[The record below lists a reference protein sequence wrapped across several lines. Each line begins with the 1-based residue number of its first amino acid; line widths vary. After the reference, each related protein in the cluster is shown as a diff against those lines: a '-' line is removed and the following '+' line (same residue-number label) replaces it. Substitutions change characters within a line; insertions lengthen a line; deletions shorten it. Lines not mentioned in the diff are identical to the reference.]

1 MEGEMVQGRKIL
13 VTGATGTIA
22 RPVAEHLV
30 KDNEVWCA
38 ARFSDPKAKAEL
50 ESQGIKTCLWDMG
63 SGDFSALPDDFDHVL
78 HSAFYFEPDLAQQ
91 NHDKAISMNAEA
103 TALLMWHCR
112 KARSFVFVST
122 FCVYRRQ
129 HEPYSHFYAETDP
142 LGTSVTFSTS
152 YPASKIAAEGA
163 VRATARLLGLPTTIA
178 RMNVGHGGKGG
189 TGGLPL
195 TFHRIMAAG
204 QPVPI
209 PAGPDEYCSPI
220 GARDIA
226 AQSHALFEIASIPT
240 TIVNWAGDEAVT
252 TRELCDYIARI
263 TGVTAAFRE
272 SPVWFDF
279 YPSDNTRREQLV
291 GKCSVGWKD
300 AVRETIES
308 RLALGSN

>member
-1 MEGEMVQGRKIL
+1 
-13 VTGATGTIA
+13 
-22 RPVAEHLV
+22 
-30 KDNEVWCA
+30 
-38 ARFSDPKAKAEL
+38 
-50 ESQGIKTCLWDMG
+50 MG
-63 SGDFSALPDDFDHVL
+63 SDDFSMLPDDFDHVL

-91 NHDKAISMNAEA
+91 DHDRAIAMNAEA
-103 TALLMWHCR
+103 TALLMQHCR
-112 KARSFVFVST
+112 KAKSFVFVST

-129 HEPYSHFYAETDP
+129 SEPNPHLYAETDP

-163 VRATARLLGLPTTIA
+163 VRATARLLGLPATIA
-178 RMNVGHGGKGG
+178 RMNIGHGGKGG
-189 TGGLPL
+189 TGGLPPL
-195 TFHRIMAAG
+195 FQQMMAAG
-204 QPVPI
+204 QPIPI

-226 AQSHALFEIASIPT
+226 AQSHALFEIASVPT

-252 TRELCDYIARI
+252 TRELCEYIAGL
-263 TGVTAAFRE
+263 TGVSAKFQE

-308 RLALGSN
+308 RVASSPN